1 LTSRAPTIR
10 IPDVLESTVSKPAL
24 IAAAW
29 AAALGLLGAAAQAYE
44 SADEIRDL
52 MSQEQQQNN
61 VYKVTFPSPQ
71 LARRAAISF
80 HESVLE
86 VHYADGYLIM
96 QLDADTRARLESFG
110 FVLQTADD
118 WLAQRNARLERF
130 KARAGIALL
139 GQAAQGADPE
149 SIDGFPC
156 YETVEETFDEAKA
169 LVSKYPKLAEWI
181 DVGDSWQKARGNG
194 GYDIRVLK
202 LTNSA
207 EGGKKPKL
215 FINTAIHA
223 REYATAPLALAFARR
238 LTKGY
243 GSDAD
248 VTWIMDHHE
257 VHLMLHTNPDGRK
270 KAETGLLWRKNTNTS
285 YCGPSSPLRGADLN
299 RNFTLTW
306 NFTQGVGSS
315 GNECSEVYR
324 GPSAGSEPETQAMED
339 YVRSLWPDR
348 RGDDLDDK
356 APNNTSGVHIDIH
369 SVAQLVLWP
378 YGERSKPAPNGPAME
393 EMGRRLAYF
402 NGYTPDVSIGLYPTD
417 GTTDSVS
424 YAELGVPSFT
434 IELGETSFFESCARY
449 ESKVRPDNLPALL
462 YAAKVVRTPYITP
475 GGPDVTQVKLSDNA
489 ADEPVPAGTKVKLT
503 ANTTDLRFNNSNGK
517 ADTHAITQ
525 AEYTIDTPPW
535 QSAAKAVALNA
546 ADGRFDSKTEDA
558 TGTIDTT
565 GLRSGKHLV
574 FVRAR
579 DASNTWGPVTA
590 SFLRIR

>member
-1 LTSRAPTIR
+1 M
-10 IPDVLESTVSKPAL
+10 DKPAL
-24 IAAAW
+24 IAAAC
-29 AAALGLLGAAAQAYE
+29 AALLGLLGPLAVAQAQE
-44 SADEIRDL
+44 SAAEIREL

-61 VYKVTFPSPQ
+61 VYKATFPSQQ

-86 VHYADGYLIM
+86 VHYDRGYLIM
-96 QLDADTRARLESFG
+96 QLDADARARLESFG
-110 FVLQTADD
+110 FVLEAADD
-118 WLAQRNARLERF
+118 WMAERRSRLERF
-130 KARAGIALL
+130 KASAGAARL
-139 GQAAQGADPE
+139 GQAAQGADPQ
-149 SIDGFPC
+149 SVDGFPC
-156 YETVEETFDEAKA
+156 YETVEETFDQVRAMVDE
-169 LVSKYPKLAEWI
+169 YPKLAEWI
-181 DVGDSWQKARGNG
+181 DVGDSWQKTQGNG

-202 LTNSA
+202 LTQSA
-207 EGGKKPKL
+207 VGGKKPKL

-285 YCGPSSPLRGADLN
+285 YCGPSAPLRGADLN
-299 RNFTLTW
+299 RNFSFTW

-315 GNECSEVYR
+315 GNQCSEVYR
-324 GPSAGSEPETQAMED
+324 GPSAGSEPETQAMEA
-339 YVRSLWPDR
+339 YVRSLWRDR
-348 RGDDLDDK
+348 RGEDLDDK

-369 SVAQLVLWP
+369 SVAKLVLWP
-378 YGERSKPAPNGPAME
+378 YGERSKPAPNGAAME

-424 YAELGVPSFT
+424 YVERGVPSFT
-434 IELGETSFFESCARY
+434 IELGETSFFESCSNY
-449 ESKVRPDNLPALL
+449 ESKLRPDNLPALL

-475 GGPDVTQVKLSDNA
+475 GGPDVTGVKLSDNA
-489 ADEPVPAGTKVKLT
+489 ADKPVSAGTKVKLR
-503 ANTTDLRFNNSNGK
+503 ARTTDLRFNNSNGK
-517 ADTHAITQ
+517 AATQAITQ
-525 AEYTIDTPPW
+525 AEYYLDTPPW
-535 QSAAKAVALNA
+535 QSGAKAVALKA

-558 TGTIDTT
+558 AGTIDTA
-565 GLRSGKHLV
+565 GLGSGKHLV

-579 DASNTWGPVTA
+579 DASNTWGPITA

>member
-1 LTSRAPTIR
+1 VNKT
-10 IPDVLESTVSKPAL
+10 AL
-24 IAAAW
+24 IAAACVT
-29 AAALGLLGAAAQAYE
+29 ALGLLVPSTAAWALE

-52 MSQEQQQNN
+52 MLQEQQQDN
-61 VYKVTFPSPQ
+61 VYKVSSPNEE

-86 VHYADGYLIM
+86 VHDDGFMIM

-110 FVLQTADD
+110 FVIQRADA
-118 WLAQRNARLERF
+118 WLAQRNARLERL
-130 KARAGIALL
+130 KSRAGIPLL
-139 GQAAQGADPE
+139 GKAAQGTDPE

-169 LVSKYPKLAEWI
+169 MVSQYPKLAEWI
-181 DVGDSWQKARGNG
+181 DVGDSWRKTQDKG

-202 LTNSA
+202 LTNA
-207 EGGKKPKL
+207 DIGGKKPKL

-243 GSDAD
+243 GRDAD

-270 KAETGLLWRKNTNTS
+270 KAETGLLWRKNTNTA
-285 YCGPSSPLRGADLN
+285 YCGVTSLSRGADLN
-299 RNFTLTW
+299 RNFSFTW
-306 NFTQGVGSS
+306 NTTGGVGSS
-315 GNECSEVYR
+315 GNECSDTYR
-324 GPSAGSEPETQAMED
+324 GPSAASEPETQVMEA

-369 SVAQLVLWP
+369 SVAKLVLWP
-378 YGERSKPAPNGPAME
+378 YGERTKPAPNGAAME

-402 NGYTPDVSIGLYPTD
+402 NGYTPVVSIGLYPTD
-417 GTTDSVS
+417 GTTDGVS
-424 YAELGVPSFT
+424 YGELGVPSFT
-434 IELGETSFFESCARY
+434 IELGETSFFESCSVY
-449 ESKVRPDNLPALL
+449 ESKVRPDNLQALL

-475 GGPDVTQVKLSDNA
+475 GGPDVTRVSLSDNA
-489 ADEPVPAGTKVKLT
+489 ADQGVPAGTRVELK
-503 ANTTDLRFNNSNGK
+503 AATTDLRFNNRLGT
-517 ADTHAITQ
+517 AATQDIAQ
-525 AEYTIDTPPW
+525 AEYYIDTPPW
-535 QSAAKAVALNA
+535 QAGAQAVALKA
-546 ADGRFDSKTEDA
+546 ADGRFDSKAEDA
-558 TGTIDTT
+558 IGRIDTG
-565 GLRSGKHLV
+565 GLGSGKHLV

-579 DASNTWGPVTA
+579 DASNTWGPFTA